1 MFWGLRWLKFFL
13 MAFASPSQENVEG
26 KEGSAGK
33 EERTSVSFMCN
44 DDVGLPMQEEKN
56 QAQSAVVSGVS
67 QAQRAQ
73 GQDVHEQNSEDD
85 KGKERGG
92 KGGKEGPGGKRSNGA
107 GAVTKRKREQEK
119 PMEQVDAEI
128 DRRIV
133 KHEDLWAYSA
143 MKEGEPEGDANGRR
157 NKGKNPWLWSKK
169 VICKITGYQQ
179 WWPLFS
185 DYVHRKFL
193 RQQPPALSTPTG
205 PSFHIHNMQ
214 FVIALFPRVCVY
226 MYYLCLHLP
235 FPCPHG
241 MKSNERPSAFLA
253 LLRFE

>member
-1 MFWGLRWLKFFL
+1 LRRDCSFSDCFCL
-13 MAFASPSQENVEG
+13 SQENVEG

-44 DDVGLPMQEEKN
+44 DDAGLAMQKEKEKN
-56 QAQSAVVSGVS
+56 QAQSAVVSGVP

-73 GQDVHEQNSEDD
+73 ARDGSQQILEDD

-92 KGGKEGPGGKRSNGA
+92 KGDKEGSGGRRSNGA
-107 GAVTKRKREQEK
+107 GAATKRKREHEK
-119 PMEQVDAEI
+119 PMEQVNQEI

-133 KHEDLWAYSA
+133 RHEDLWAYSA
-143 MKEGEPEGDANGRR
+143 MKEGEPEGDVNGRR

-185 DYVHRKFL
+185 DYVHRESW
-193 RQQPPALSTPTG
+193 QHPPLDQST
-205 PSFHIHNMQ
+205 SH
-214 FVIALFPRVCVY
+214 
-226 MYYLCLHLP
+226 
-235 FPCPHG
+235 
-241 MKSNERPSAFLA
+241 K
-253 LLRFE
+253 